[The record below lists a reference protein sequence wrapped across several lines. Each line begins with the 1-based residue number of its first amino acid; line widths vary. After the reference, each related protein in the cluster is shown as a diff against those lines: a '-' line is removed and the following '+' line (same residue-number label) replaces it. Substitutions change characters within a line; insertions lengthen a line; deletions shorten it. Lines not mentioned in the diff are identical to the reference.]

1 MTPIHLEFEKYQS
14 SGNDFVLID
23 EDRIAG
29 LTDGAREDLSR
40 ALMDRHCSVGADSI
54 LFLKREPSGIRY
66 RIFEEGLELEMCGN
80 GLCCAAH
87 HVLASGGGGPQ
98 TFITKGGIRRTV
110 TNSGGSYTVDLGS
123 LMPIRAFLRSGVDEA
138 ALMTGMAALAPDG
151 SLAADLRRMGI
162 RIEKG
167 FFVNPSEA
175 HVVFLV
181 DDVSAV
187 DLGTVGDRIGRLAE
201 IFPESANVNVCEK
214 IDDKTV
220 RIRTYE
226 RGKFKE
232 TRACGTGSAASA
244 YIAKAVLGLRSRT
257 IRVRNA
263 GGDLLI
269 RFRGERIFLT
279 GPAVKVFSGSMLVE
293 LPRRRAS

>member
-1 MTPIHLEFEKYQS
+1 MTPIQLEFEKYQS

-29 LTDGAREDLSR
+29 LTDAAREGLSR
-40 ALMDRHCSVGADSI
+40 ALLDRHCSVGADSI

-66 RIFEEGLELEMCGN
+66 RIFEEGIELEMCGN

-87 HVLASGGGGPQ
+87 HVLASGEVGPQ

-110 TNSGGSYTVDLGS
+110 TSGGGSYTVDLGP
-123 LMPIRAFLRSGVDEA
+123 LRPIRAFLRGGADDD
-138 ALMTGMAALAPDG
+138 ALMAGMAALAPEG
-151 SLAADLRRMGI
+151 PLAADLRRLGI
-162 RIEKG
+162 RVEKG

-187 DLGTVGDRIGRLAE
+187 DLDRVGDRIGGLTE

-214 IDDKTV
+214 IDDRTV

-244 YIAKAVLGLRSRT
+244 YVAKAVLGLPSRT
-257 IRVRNA
+257 IRVRNT
-263 GGDLLI
+263 GGELLI

-279 GPAVKVFSGSMLVE
+279 GPAVKVFSGTILVE
-293 LPRRRAS
+293 LPRR